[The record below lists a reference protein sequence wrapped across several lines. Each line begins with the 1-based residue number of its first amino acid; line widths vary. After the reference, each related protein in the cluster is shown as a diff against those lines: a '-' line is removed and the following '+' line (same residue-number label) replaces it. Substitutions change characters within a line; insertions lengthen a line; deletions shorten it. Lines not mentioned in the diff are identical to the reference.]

1 MFPLHTQTSPLEVEK
16 CRGVDAPPADAVEES
31 KVSSGCCHLTAA
43 VANRMDAVA
52 HVRVEMN
59 RLRVSVPGKMR
70 MH

>member
-1 MFPLHTQTSPLEVEK
+1 MLLLRMLWRKAK
-16 CRGVDAPPADAVEES
+16 CQVDAVT
-31 KVSSGCCHLTAA
+31 GQLTA